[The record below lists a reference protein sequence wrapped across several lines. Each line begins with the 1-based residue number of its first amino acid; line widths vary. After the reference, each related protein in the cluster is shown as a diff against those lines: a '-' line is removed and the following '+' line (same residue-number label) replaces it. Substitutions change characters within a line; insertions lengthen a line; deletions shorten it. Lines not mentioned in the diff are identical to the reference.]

1 MKLKPGVIL
10 SAITIY
16 LFSLSACAD
25 SLSTELI
32 SSIKSELQEILKTDQ
47 ATRQEIQHALDTH
60 SRGSAEVKAL
70 WQKQSQIDENNRKR
84 VSDILEQ
91 YGWPELS
98 DFGDLSA
105 ARAILLVIQHGD
117 LEYQL
122 QYFDRAEQAAESG
135 NLQPYLFALLKD
147 RVLVRQ
153 GKKQIYGSQVRIDNV
168 TGNAY
173 FLPIEDE
180 ANVDTRRSAVGLEPI
195 AEYGAH
201 YGISYKKD

>member
-16 LFSLSACAD
+16 MFSLSASAD

-32 SSIKSELQEILKTDQ
+32 SYIKSELQEIHEADQ

-60 SRGSAEVKAL
+60 GRDSAEVQVL

-84 VSDILEQ
+84 VSSILEQ
-91 YGWPELS
+91 YDWPELS

-117 LEYQL
+117 LAYQL
-122 QYFDRAEQAAESG
+122 QYFAMAEQAAESG
-135 NLQPYLFALLKD
+135 NLQPYLFALLQD
-147 RVLVRQ
+147 R
-153 GKKQIYGSQVRIDNV
+153 
-168 TGNAY
+168 
-173 FLPIEDE
+173 
-180 ANVDTRRSAVGLEPI
+180 
-195 AEYGAH
+195 
-201 YGISYKKD
+201 